1 MNEMRVFC
9 IDGSKKIIFRQ
20 EGNVYICFDPKD
32 LEFYEVNITGACI
45 LFLVSYNTKFEN
57 MVHILMDW
65 FNMEKEGVE
74 QYIIDFF
81 DSFPM
86 KSLIMTNLIELG
98 VPNNVTIE

>member
-1 MNEMRVFC
+1 
-9 IDGSKKIIFRQ
+9 
-20 EGNVYICFDPKD
+20 
-32 LEFYEVNITGACI
+32 
-45 LFLVSYNTKFEN
+45 